1 MFFLVSTSARPAA
14 TATPATAY
22 IATSPVFGI
31 EAVEDFE
38 ELDFVVDAFFV
49 VVSVLLPEPP
59 PMPRPLR
66 RPEIAPPI

>member
-1 MFFLVSTSARPAA
+1 M
-14 TATPATAY
+14 
-22 IATSPVFGI
+22 